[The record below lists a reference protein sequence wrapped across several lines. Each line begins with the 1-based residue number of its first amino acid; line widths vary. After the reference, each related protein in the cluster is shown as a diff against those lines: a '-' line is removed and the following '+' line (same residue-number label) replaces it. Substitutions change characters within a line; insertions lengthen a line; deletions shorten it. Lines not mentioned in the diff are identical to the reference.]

1 MLSKHGENGV
11 CIDATYKINEYD
23 FLLITLLALDEYQ
36 EGIPEAQA
44 ISNHE
49 GKIVLKYF
57 FQALKNFKVL

>member
-36 EGIPEAQA
+36 EGIPEA
-44 ISNHE
+44 
-49 GKIVLKYF
+49 
-57 FQALKNFKVL
+57 